1 MKTKPDFRMTRP
13 PLPALVLAAAISLLT
28 GCAVHTPPVDVALNL
43 PGSFR
48 QACGVQQRA
57 ASAPGLDEWWR
68 GFQDDALTRAVERA
82 VADNPSLALAR
93 ARLDQAQALASV
105 VGADRLPRL
114 DATASSTAVRQSLN
128 DPLAR
133 LASAIPGF
141 EREYVHHRIGARASW
156 EVDLFGGTR
165 ALRDAALA
173 DAAAAA
179 ESTRAVRTG
188 LAAEVSDTYLRLRTA
203 QARQATAR
211 EQEALARR
219 LVELVSQRVDQGFS
233 ARRELDSAQAVL
245 EGVLAAM
252 PPLRTAVEAELAQ
265 LDVLMGAAPG
275 THRRDFEADAP
286 LPAAPGIA
294 AAQGPAALMRRR
306 PDLRVAELRL
316 AASHARIAAA
326 LAEYYPKLS
335 LSALAGW
342 NSAVA
347 GRVFGSDSFGAE
359 IGPALRWRLF
369 DFGRVDAEV
378 ALARGR
384 EAEALAGYRAAVFA
398 AAAEVETAM
407 ATLLNEEARA
417 AALGRQLDR
426 LRSARGLAFSAY
438 SQGAL
443 SLLEVLDLDRQL
455 LAVADQQ
462 TLARAGAAR
471 AAVASFR
478 ALGGGWQAPADAAAA
493 SPGDGGCRAP
503 AYRHGQDPDNEPT
516 TARRDN
522 ERPE

>member
-1 MKTKPDFRMTRP
+1 MTKNNDLQRTRP
-13 PLPALVLAAAISLLT
+13 LLAPPVLASTIALLA
-28 GCAVHTPPVDVALNL
+28 GCAVGTPLPDRALNL
-43 PGSFR
+43 PSSFR
-48 QACGVQQRA
+48 HACTVQQRDA
-57 ASAPGLDEWWR
+57 RAPGLDEWWR
-68 GFQDDALTRAVERA
+68 GFHDELLTRAVERA
-82 VADNPSLALAR
+82 VADSPSLAQAR
-93 ARLDQAQALASV
+93 ARLDQALALADAA
-105 VGADRLPRL
+105 GADRLPRL
-114 DATASSTAVRQSLN
+114 DANVSSSAVRQSLN

-133 LASAIPGF
+133 LASAMPGF
-141 EREYVHHRIGARASW
+141 DREYVHHRIGARASW
-156 EVDLFGGTR
+156 EIDLFGGSR
-165 ALRDAALA
+165 ARRDAAV
-173 DAAAAA
+173 A
-179 ESTRAVRTG
+179 EAVVAGESVRAVQTG

-203 QARQATAR
+203 QARLATAR

-219 LVELVSQRVDQGFS
+219 LTELVSQRVDKGLS
-233 ARRELDSAQAVL
+233 ARRELDSAQAAL
-245 EGVLAAM
+245 EGVLASM
-252 PPLRTAVEAELAQ
+252 PPLRTAVETELAQ

-275 THRRDFEADAP
+275 THRREFERDAP
-286 LPAAPGIA
+286 VPAAPGIA
-294 AAQGPAALMRRR
+294 AAQGPAALIRRR
-306 PDLRVAELRL
+306 PDLRAAEARL
-316 AASHARIAAA
+316 AGSHARIAAA

-359 IGPALRWRLF
+359 LGPALRWRLF

-384 EAEALAGYRAAVFA
+384 EAEALAAYRAVVFA
-398 AAAEVETAM
+398 AAAEVETAL

-417 AALGRQLDR
+417 TALGRQLDH
-426 LRSARGLAFSAY
+426 LRSARGLAHSAY

-478 ALGGGWQAPADAAAA
+478 ALGGGWQAPADAAAGVA
-493 SPGDGGCRAP
+493 AGVAAGAAACGPGA
-503 AYRHGQDPDNEPT
+503 
-516 TARRDN
+516 
-522 ERPE
+522 